1 MKKFLPLS
9 CLLAFLLLAYSTNL
23 SGQNFSNKGKDFW
36 VGYGYHQVMTGGNSQ
51 DMVIYI
57 ATDVASVV
65 TVSMPGNGYTA
76 TYNILA
82 NTVFTTPPLPK
93 AGAQDAR
100 LLVNGLSNKGIH
112 IESDNPVVAYAH
124 IYNASVSG
132 ACVLLPTSTLGKEY
146 YSINYTNNSNS
157 TNSNSWF
164 YIVAADTGTTNV
176 EIIPSAS
183 TTAGW
188 LAGSTQT
195 ISLTQGQIY
204 NVMGSLVV
212 NTACG
217 GGTTPCTAVDLTGS
231 KIRSV
236 ASGNGVCKKI
246 AVFSGSGRISL
257 TCNNTPSSSDNYMV
271 QAFPKAAWGKKF
283 LTTTTGGNMTNN
295 IYRICVADPATNI
308 LINGAVSALPLLNN
322 FYYQTAPTNLPMKI
336 EADQQI
342 TVAQYV
348 SSQGACGN
356 GNPGDPEVIYLSP
369 VEQNISDVLF
379 NSNLLVAANPSHF
392 VNVIIPNGGTA
403 LSSFLRDGAPVPP
416 GSFTVHPQD
425 ANFSYIKINGLNLGQ
440 HTLRSDSGFNAIAYG
455 FAAAESY
462 GYNAGTNVRDFN
474 QQLFTPSQYGIINDG
489 NSYACLNTPFT
500 FSSYLPENILS
511 NSGPTAGTLVPIR
524 YDSMRWTV
532 TSATNFIPNNFPV
545 MVRPSTQVPPG
556 LPLLPFYP
564 NPVVRPD
571 SVTIRN
577 GKSVAWY
584 SLPTQY
590 QITAAGTYTIKV
602 RGYRSVSTSDGCTG
616 GNETDFDF
624 TLVVPPAP
632 TATFTFTQPGCP
644 ADSVRFTETNPQTPA
659 PVSTYIF
666 SWNFGDPAS
675 GVNNTSTVRNPV
687 HRFSGP
693 GTYTVKF
700 ANITAAGCLSDT
712 ATQLI
717 TVPQL
722 VNATISGT
730 TAVCQN
736 DPQPNITFTA
746 TNGLPPYTFTYNING
761 GTSQTISTTGPTATS
776 VTLPVPTTNSGTFVY
791 NLTAVSNAN
800 PAFCVRNI
808 TGQAAT
814 VTVNPTPNATISG
827 TTAVCQNSTAPIIT
841 FTGSLGT
848 APYTFAYNI
857 NGGATQTISTTG
869 GSNSVTVTAPTATI
883 GTFSYNVL
891 SITDATSTL
900 CDKVFTAPLPSAT
913 VTVQALANATISGGT
928 NVCQNG
934 TAPVITFTGSNGTA
948 PYTFTYNINGG
959 ANQTV
964 FSPNNSPI
972 ATVIAPITTTGTFV
986 YNLVSVQGTGAIT
999 CVRNL
1004 ALSQT
1009 VVVNPVP
1016 SATITGS
1023 NTVCQGAPAQT
1034 ITFTGTG
1041 GTLPYTFTY
1050 SFNGGPNQTITTSG
1064 GLSTATITQGT
1075 ATAGTYAYSLISI
1088 TDASTTLC
1096 TQTFAAPRPTATV
1109 IVELFPNATIT
1120 GSTTVC
1126 QNAATQPLITFT
1138 GSNGVAPYTFTY
1150 NINGGASQTVT
1161 TTAGSPTVT
1170 VAVPL
1175 TVGTFTYNL
1184 LSVASTGTQACT
1196 RTFTNTSQIVTVNPV
1211 PTATIAGTIV
1221 VCQNTTAPLV
1231 TFTGAGGTA
1240 PYTFVYT
1247 LNGGAQQTI
1256 SSVGTANSV
1265 TLSQPTATPGTYN
1278 YVLIRVTDNSLT
1290 ACNQL
1295 QAGNVS
1301 IVVRQLATA
1310 TMVSNAATVCQNAA
1324 TAPNVTFTA
1333 TGGVAPFTFNYTRSF
1348 NGGAPVALT
1357 ATTVTGNS
1365 IAVPVP
1371 VTTAGTYT
1379 YNLVSVTESS
1389 NANCVNPQ
1397 TATQQVIVHPQPTAS
1412 FVTSAPLCQFG
1423 DVTFTPAPNTVNV
1436 TSWVWNYGNGTGQQ
1450 TRTDG
1455 NPFVINY
1462 ATAGNKIVTFKTVSN
1477 LGCESDV
1484 FSQNV
1489 LINAKPVAGFINP
1502 EACLADTYAQFT
1514 DTSMVAGGSIT
1525 NWSWDFGDGSPIYSG
1540 GTTGVP
1546 SHQNP
1551 SYPYLT
1557 VGQKNVRLIVTSNA
1571 NCRDTVDQSFFING
1585 EVQSA
1590 GFTQVNTTN
1599 CSNRPVQIRDN
1610 SVVNVGGLIRVD
1622 IIWDFANNPTDT
1634 ARDET
1639 PLPTDV
1645 YFHNYANVQVDRTY
1659 QVKYIAYSGFNG
1671 VCQKE
1676 VIVPVVVRASPV
1688 ALFSAIPNVCRYGGL
1703 VSLNQ
1708 GSIFVG
1714 APGTTG
1720 AYSGPGIV
1728 NTAGTFDPSITGPG
1742 TFEITYAI
1750 TSPFSC
1756 DSALKQTIKV
1766 LAPPVVNTF
1775 ITQGNLCVAGVGGN
1789 NAITFTNTTTSTDG
1803 TITRWIYDWND
1814 GSPVQTVLNG
1824 NSVTHSFAT
1833 AGVKTVTLTI
1843 ETAFGC
1849 RSLPRPLTFTVNA
1862 LPLPAYN
1869 ATPVACLPSA
1879 TVTFTNSSAN
1889 LATNTYNWFYTL
1901 PNRANTSTGTNG
1913 SYTYT
1918 VLGPH
1923 NTRLIA
1929 TNSVTGCKDSIDV
1942 VLTNNIKPE
1951 PVIVFNNI
1959 PDVCLSNGTATYT
1972 VPLNNYA
1979 TETSL
1984 ILGGPGVF
1992 TCPLTPA
1999 AINAAGVFNPAI
2011 AGVGVHTIRYTWT
2024 SSFGCPAFKEKTIRV
2039 LAPPVVDT
2047 FYTVGN
2053 RCRINA
2059 ITFTNGVTQGAG
2071 SITQWIYNWGDGS
2084 TIQTSTAGAD
2094 IQHTYQLAQ
2103 TYNATLIVV
2112 TGDGCYS
2119 TPKPLAVVV
2128 NPLPTPDFRFTDTA
2142 CLPAGKIDFV
2152 NNTPQLNTWAYQWQF
2167 FGNAS
2172 GDGSVQ
2178 VNPSYTY
2185 LNLGPHNVKL
2195 IATSPLTGCKDSISK
2210 PVNSI
2215 HPAPL
2220 AKFSFNKPSV
2230 CIGDDVSVID
2240 QSTFAD
2246 GAPKAWDWTWDD
2258 GSSATVQ
2265 NPAPK
2270 TYATANTYNVKLK
2283 VTNSFGCVD
2292 DTTIAF
2298 TVHPY
2303 PLINAGRDTVMLEGG
2318 QVQMVA
2324 TATGNDLLYSWTGTP
2339 GPLNL
2344 TNPAALNPI
2353 ATPAADITYTLKVT
2367 ARGGCTRTDDV
2378 FVKVL
2383 KFPVIPNTFTP
2394 NRADSRHT
2402 VWEIKYL
2409 NSYPNN
2415 RVQVFTR
2422 TGQLVFESRGYL
2434 EPWDGNFN
2442 GKALPVDTYYYII
2455 EPGSGRKPITGYVT
2469 IIK

>member
-9 CLLAFLLLAYSTNL
+9 FLLSVLLLANSASMHAQT
-23 SGQNFSNKGKDFW
+23 FSNKGREFFLCFPNHVHNSTANQATLSIFITSDQASSGTVTMANGFFSSTFNLTAANGFFQEIQISP
-36 VGYGYHQVMTGGNSQ
+36 VGGAASLAQIFSTESNAVGQKSIKVSVNAGQPSVVVYAQQWAGARTAATLVLPSNVLGKK
-51 DMVIYI
+51 YI
-57 ATDVASVV
+57 ASSYTQ
-65 TVSMPGNGYTA
+65 NGSNNGA
-76 TYNILA
+76 QHQAKSQFQVIA
-82 NTVFTTPPLPK
+82 VKPNTVVQVTPKFNGVSQTPFNITLPNI
-93 AGAQDAR
+93 GDIYQYQPTSLTVDIT
-100 LLVNGLSNKGIH
+100 GTI
-112 IESDNPVVAYAH
+112 IESIA
-124 IYNASVSG
+124 
-132 ACVLLPTSTLGKEY
+132 
-146 YSINYTNNSNS
+146 
-157 TNSNSWF
+157 
-164 YIVAADTGTTNV
+164 TGTTGCS
-176 EIIPSAS
+176 P
-183 TTAGW
+183 
-188 LAGSTQT
+188 
-195 ISLTQGQIY
+195 
-204 NVMGSLVV
+204 
-212 NTACG
+212 
-217 GGTTPCTAVDLTGS
+217 
-231 KIRSV
+231 
-236 ASGNGVCKKI
+236 I
-246 AVFSGSGRISL
+246 AVFSGSSNLTIGGG
-257 TCNNTPSSSDNYMV
+257 TCNGGSFDPLWQQLYPTTT
-271 QAFPKAAWGKKF
+271 WGKNYGF
-283 LTTTTGGNMTNN
+283 VPFER
-295 IYRICVADPATNI
+295 Y
-308 LINGAVSALPLLNN
+308 
-322 FYYQTAPTNLPMKI
+322 
-336 EADQQI
+336 
-342 TVAQYV
+342 
-348 SSQGACGN
+348 GN
-356 GNPGDPEVIYLSP
+356 GNFYRVIASEDNTQIFVNGTLVTTLANAGDIYPNTFTSNPTLITNPSLITSNKPVAVAHYSQAQACAGFPGNVGDPDMVLLNSI
-369 VEQNISDVLF
+369 EQNISDITVF
-379 NSNLLVAANPSHF
+379 SSNTQAITSKFINIL
-392 VNVIIPNGGTA
+392 IPTNGIASFRLSKNGGPLIPPTA
-403 LSSFLRDGAPVPP
+403 TWQAFTPLP
-416 GSFTVHPQD
+416 GY
-425 ANFSYIKINGLNLGQ
+425 SYIRELIENATTRVRLK
-440 HTLRSDSGFNAIAYG
+440 SDTGFNAIAYG
-455 FAAAESY
+455 FGSFESY
-462 GYNAGTNVRDFN
+462 AYSAGTNVKDLNTGISVQN
-474 QQLFTPSQYGIINDG
+474 QLAIINEPVACI
-489 NSYACLNTPFT
+489 NSPFKLKI
-500 FSSYLPENILS
+500 FLPDSSIANI
-511 NSGPTAGTLVPIR
+511 GPSAGQLVANR
-524 YDSMRWTV
+524 YDSMKWTLTPTTGV
-532 TSATNFIPNNFPV
+532 SPNNFPAWV
-545 MVRPSTQVPPG
+545 YG
-556 LPLLPFYP
+556 
-564 NPVVRPD
+564 NPVVIPD
-571 SVTIRN
+571 SIRVIN
-577 GKSVAWY
+577 GKPVGWY
-584 SLPTQY
+584 SLPTNY
-590 QITAAGTYTIKV
+590 SISTPGNYVVKVLAYRTSNIGGCAGASEV
-602 RGYRSVSTSDGCTG
+602 
-616 GNETDFDF
+616 EFEF
-624 TLVVPPAP
+624 TLIVSPPPSAD
-632 TATFTFTQPGCP
+632 FTFTLPGCP
-644 ADSVRFTETNPQTPA
+644 ADTVRFTEITPQTPYA
-659 PVSTYIF
+659 TYAF
-666 SWNFGDPAS
+666 YWSFGEPS
-675 GVNNTSTVRNPV
+675 SPNNSSNIRNPS
-687 HRFSGP
+687 HA
-693 GTYTVKF
+693 Y
-700 ANITAAGCLSDT
+700 ANPSTNLATDYIVRHASINAAGCRSDT
-712 ATQLI
+712 VSKLV

-722 VNATISGT
+722 VNATISGA
-730 TAVCQN
+730 TALCQN
-736 DPQPNITFTA
+736 DPQPTITFTA
-746 TNGLPPYTFTYNING
+746 TGGRPPYTFVYNING

-776 VTLPVPTTNSGTFVY
+776 VTLQVPTSNDGTFAY

-808 TGQAAT
+808 TGQTAT
-814 VTVNPTPNATISG
+814 VRVNPTPDATISG
-827 TTAVCQNSTAPIIT
+827 TTTVCQNSTAPIVT

-869 GSNSVTVTAPTATI
+869 GSNSVTISAPTAVI
-883 GTFSYNVL
+883 GTFTYNLL
-891 SITDATSTL
+891 SVTDATSTL
-900 CDKVFTAPLPSAT
+900 CDKAFTAPFPSAT
-913 VTVQALANATISGGT
+913 VTVQALANATISGGA

-934 TAPVITFTGSNGTA
+934 TAPVITFTGGNGTA
-948 PYTFTYNINGG
+948 PYTFTYNIGG
-959 ANQTV
+959 GPSLTAV
-964 FSPNNSPI
+964 SSPTSST
-972 ATVIAPITTTGTFV
+972 ATVTAPLTNTGSFV

-1016 SATITGS
+1016 SATISGS

-1064 GLSTATITQGT
+1064 GLSTATITQST
-1075 ATAGTYAYSLISI
+1075 ATAGTFTYSLISI
-1088 TDASTTLC
+1088 RDASTTLC
-1096 TQTFAAPRPTATV
+1096 TQTYTAPRPTATV

-1150 NINGGASQTVT
+1150 NINGGASQIVST
-1161 TTAGSPTVT
+1161 TSASSAVT

-1175 TVGTFTYNL
+1175 TVGIFTYNL
-1184 LSVASTGTQACT
+1184 LSVASTGTQSCT
-1196 RTFTNTSQIVTVNPV
+1196 RTFTNTSQVVTVNPV
-1211 PTATIAGTIV
+1211 PTATIAGTAV
-1221 VCQNTTAPLV
+1221 VCQNTPTQNI
-1231 TFTGAGGTA
+1231 TFMGSGGTR
-1240 PYTFVYT
+1240 PYTFNYT
-1247 LNGGAQQTI
+1247 LNGTPLTVSTSAT
-1256 SSVGTANSV
+1256 SNSV
-1265 TLSQPTATPGTYN
+1265 TVAQPTTAPGLFT
-1278 YVLIRVTDNSLT
+1278 YVLVRVTDATTT
-1290 ACNQL
+1290 ACTQL
-1295 QAGNVS
+1295 QSGTAT
-1301 IVVRQLATA
+1301 ITVRQLATA
-1310 TMVSNAATVCQNAA
+1310 TMVASAASICQNVA
-1324 TAPNVTFTA
+1324 TAPTVTFTA
-1333 TGGVAPFTFNYTRSF
+1333 TGGVAPYTFNYTRSF
-1348 NGGAPVALT
+1348 NGGAPLALT
-1357 ATTVTGNS
+1357 ATTAAGNS
-1365 IAVPVP
+1365 ISVPVP
-1371 VTTAGTYT
+1371 VNTAGSYI

-1397 TATQQVIVHPQPTAS
+1397 TATQTVEVRPQPTAS
-1412 FVTSAPLCQFG
+1412 FTTSSPLCQFG
-1423 DVTFTPAPNTVNV
+1423 DVTFTPTFGITPTGSI

-1450 TRTDG
+1450 IRTDG

-1477 LGCESDV
+1477 LGCESV
-1484 FSQNV
+1484 VYSQNV
-1489 LINAKPVAGFINP
+1489 LINAKPIAGFINP

-1514 DTSMVAGGSIT
+1514 DTSSIADATTIT
-1525 NWSWDFGDGSPIYSG
+1525 NWSWNFGDGSPIYSG

-1551 SYPYLT
+1551 LHPYLT
-1557 VGQKNVRLIVTSNA
+1557 VGQKNVRLIVTTSA

-1585 EVQSA
+1585 EVQTA

-1599 CSNRPVQIRDN
+1599 CSNRPVRIRDN

-1634 ARDET
+1634 ARDED

-1645 YFHNYANVQVDRTY
+1645 YFHNYPNLQVDRTY

-1676 VIVPVVVRASPV
+1676 VVVPILVRASPV
-1688 ALFSAIPNVCRYGGL
+1688 AQFTTIPNVCRYGGTVQL
-1703 VSLNQ
+1703 TQ
-1708 GSIFVG
+1708 GSEMGGVG
-1714 APGTTG
+1714 GTG
-1720 AYSGPGIV
+1720 AYSGTGV
-1728 NTAGTFDPSITGPG
+1728 SSTGLFDPSISGPG
-1742 TFEITYAI
+1742 TFTITYTA
-1750 TSPFSC
+1750 TSPNGC
-1756 DSALKQTIKV
+1756 DSALTQQVKV

-1775 ITQGNLCVAGVGGN
+1775 ATQGNLCVAGVGGN
-1789 NAITFTNTTTSTDG
+1789 NAITFTNTTTSTEG

-1814 GSPVQTVLNG
+1814 GSPIQTVLNG

-1833 AGVKTVTLTI
+1833 AGVKTVTLTV
-1843 ETAFGC
+1843 ETAYGC
-1849 RSLPRPLTFTVNA
+1849 RSLPRQLTFTVNA
-1862 LPLPAYN
+1862 LPLPSYN
-1869 ATPVACLPSA
+1869 ASPVACLPSA
-1879 TVTFTNSSAN
+1879 TVTFTNTTSN

-1901 PNRANTSTGTNG
+1901 PNRANTSAGTNG

-1918 VLGPH
+1918 VVGPH
-1923 NTRLIA
+1923 TTRLIA

-1942 VLTNNIKPE
+1942 VLTDNIKPE

-1959 PDVCLSNGTATYT
+1959 PDVCLSNGTPTYT
-1972 VPLNNYA
+1972 VQINQA
-1979 TETSL
+1979 SETSG
-1984 ILGGPGVF
+1984 ILGGPGVYS
-1992 TCPLTPA
+1992 CPAIPA

-2011 AGVGVHTIRYTWT
+2011 AGVGIHTIRYTWT

-2039 LAPPVVDT
+2039 LAPPVVNT
-2047 FYTVGN
+2047 FTTVGN

-2059 ITFTNGVTQGAG
+2059 VTFTNTVTQGAG
-2071 SITQWIYNWGDGS
+2071 NITQWIYNWGDGS
-2084 TIQTSTAGAD
+2084 PLQTATTGAD

-2103 TYNATLIVV
+2103 TYNATLTVV

-2119 TPKPLAVVV
+2119 TPKPLAVVI

-2152 NNTPQLNTWAYQWQF
+2152 NTTPQLNTWAYQWQF

-2220 AKFSFNKPSV
+2220 AKFSFNKPGV

-2246 GAPKAWDWTWDD
+2246 GAPKSWDWTWDD

-2270 TYATANTYNVKLK
+2270 TYAAANTYNVKLK

-2303 PLINAGRDTVMLEGG
+2303 PVINAGRDTVMLEGG

-2339 GPLNL
+2339 APLNL
-2344 TNPAALNPI
+2344 SSPTVLNPI

-2367 ARGGCTRTDDV
+2367 ARGGCARTDDV

-2383 KFPVIPNTFTP
+2383 KFPLIPNTFTP